1 MRRSG
6 PQECPRLVA
15 QGGTFES
22 RSRGETKRGRA
33 MSQRHTGSATVQG
46 CSSPTPAWCTG
57 SPTAHT
63 ALHTGRLCL
72 APSPGH
78 SHGWTDG
85 SRSSLATAKHR
96 YLARR
101 KPHMSVL

>member
-6 PQECPRLVA
+6 PQECPPLVA

-22 RSRGETKRGRA
+22 RLRGETKRGRA